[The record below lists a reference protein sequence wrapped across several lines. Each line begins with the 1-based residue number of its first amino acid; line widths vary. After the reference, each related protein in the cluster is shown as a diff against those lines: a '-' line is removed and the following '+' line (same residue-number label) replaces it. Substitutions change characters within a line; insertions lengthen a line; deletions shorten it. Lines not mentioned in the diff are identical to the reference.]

1 MNVSEMHEAAIKD
14 IAENW
19 EGEGLYEIA
28 FTGGG
33 KWTNDGPMW
42 FENSEDLLEELIAA
56 YACANETNLPYVD
69 LIEQ

>member
-42 FENSEDLLEELIAA
+42 FENSEDLLKELVAA
-56 YACANETNLPYVD
+56 YA
-69 LIEQ
+69 